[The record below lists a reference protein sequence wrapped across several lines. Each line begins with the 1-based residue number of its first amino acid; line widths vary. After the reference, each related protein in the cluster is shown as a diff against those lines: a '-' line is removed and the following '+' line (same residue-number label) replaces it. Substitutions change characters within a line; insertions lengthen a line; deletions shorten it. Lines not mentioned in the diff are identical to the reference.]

1 MNIVFLSILMD
12 AFFIALLVWCA
23 CTDLKTRTVL
33 NLPVALLLG
42 LGLAHTALM
51 LLNGGTWWTYP
62 AGLSLSVPFIIAWLK
77 DSIGAGDVKLIMGI
91 GLYLGLLNTLVSFT
105 LMIPLLV
112 ILTVYSWRKNK
123 TVKSAIPFAPV
134 LAFGAGGAVII
145 GYLYAFT
152 QF

>member
-12 AFFIALLVWCA
+12 AFFIALLIWCA
-23 CTDLKTRTVL
+23 YTDWKARTVL
-33 NLPVALLLG
+33 NLCIALLLG
-42 LGLAHTALM
+42 LGLARTALII
-51 LLNGGTWWTYP
+51 LNDGTCWTYP
-62 AGLSLSVPFIIAWLK
+62 AGLLLSVPFIIAWLK
-77 DSIGAGDVKLIMGI
+77 NAMGAGDVKLIMGI

-112 ILTVYSWRKNK
+112 ILTVHSWRKNK

-134 LAFGAGGAVII
+134 LAFGAGGAVIL